1 MKTAVYRTETT
12 FKNPIPFPNAMTRR
26 QLFHKLLDG
35 LVVAASGMGLA
46 ASLLLLL
53 ALA

>member
-1 MKTAVYRTETT
+1 MKTAVCPADCTV
-12 FKNPIPFPNAMTRR
+12 KNPIPFPNAMTRR
-26 QLFHKLLDG
+26 QLFHKLLDS

-46 ASLLLLL
+46 ASLMLLL